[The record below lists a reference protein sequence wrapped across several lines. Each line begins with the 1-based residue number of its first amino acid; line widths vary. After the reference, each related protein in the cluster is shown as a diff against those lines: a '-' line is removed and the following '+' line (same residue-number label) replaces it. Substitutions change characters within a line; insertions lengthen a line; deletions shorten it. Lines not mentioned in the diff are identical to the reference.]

1 MCMCLACLTLTCLF
15 YVHIYYKIVILMILV
30 RKGVWYLTLLS
41 SYALATAS
49 DLGLNGELHY
59 LGCQHPHFIDT
70 RNE

>member
-1 MCMCLACLTLTCLF
+1 
-15 YVHIYYKIVILMILV
+15 MILV